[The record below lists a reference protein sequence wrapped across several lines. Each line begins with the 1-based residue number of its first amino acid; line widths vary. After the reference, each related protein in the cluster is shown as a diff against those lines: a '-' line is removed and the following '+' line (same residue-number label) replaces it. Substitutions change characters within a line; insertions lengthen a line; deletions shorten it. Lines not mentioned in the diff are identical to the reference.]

1 MSFETLTDKIVKV
14 RKPHTCIW
22 CGEEITDKAR
32 YRSYIYE
39 GQFNSDYLHIEC
51 SDAMYRCDKDTMA
64 NEGFEPYDQQ
74 RGKSWEEVGH
84 EMEYV
89 EAKA

>member
-1 MSFETLTDKIVKV
+1 
-14 RKPHTCIW
+14 
-22 CGEEITDKAR
+22 
-32 YRSYIYE
+32 
-39 GQFNSDYLHIEC
+39 
-51 SDAMYRCDKDTMA
+51 MA